1 LALLPGDDARFFV
14 VAHTV
19 GVFVVADLVAAV
31 AAAPA
36 SRLDLLLI

>member
-14 VAHTV
+14 VAHT
-19 GVFVVADLVAAV
+19 GIFAVADLVAAV

>member
-1 LALLPGDDARFFV
+1 LALLPGDGARFFV

-19 GVFVVADLVAAV
+19 FAVADLVAAV